1 MFNFRKKNYSR
12 LINCITGNFNLVY
25 SVNMA
30 DDSYTVMRTDAVMA
44 GFGLKFKT
52 FSQFR
57 EHVLNNVVTYTD
69 HDKMVEELD
78 FDVIRTKLKNVSS
91 YSLEF
96 RSEIDGMAMWNE
108 MNVTSLGGDDI
119 LLAISDKL
127 HCKLGEIISFSNY
140 FLDTYLS
147 AYYIG
152 LDDHSCQTY
161 KKSQFLDGKYPIST
175 NYFDA
180 LVQYINNDVRPQD
193 RSSLLDLLCP
203 ERMKAILAERPE
215 YTHVFSDIS
224 EGQEKLYRLQVVRGS
239 DSSHAAIGFIDI
251 SNELKEKKLREEQER
266 QNDNMKKLIG
276 RFSKDYQATIVVNTN
291 NDTYRVLGKSQS
303 KITVNAN
310 STFSESFDKFL
321 PFIHEEDR
329 KELKQTFDLS
339 TLRAKIKEESEFSIR
354 FRNVIDGLIHW
365 NMVRVSAIDDEQAII
380 AFADID
386 STVAHEMAHK
396 AVSSNCYGIYLV
408 DIDTDTVKV
417 VKQDEIKDNSENEL
431 QTLRH
436 SEMFGFLV
444 DMLSE
449 KDKANIAPF
458 IDAKEFR
465 KFLKNEN
472 KREIL
477 FDKPKSDGRLA
488 RLSVYA
494 IERKNGEVQTVC
506 ATYEDLD
513 KESANSVKMSQQI
526 AQQKVLLEK
535 QQKQLEEALS
545 MSQSANRAK
554 TAFLNNMS
562 HDIRTPMNAIIGFT
576 GLAKSH
582 MNDQEKANDYL
593 EKITQSSNHLLSLI
607 NDVLDMSRIESGKM
621 NIEANPENLADIAR
635 TIGDLIQ
642 ADVQAKQQTFSL
654 ETSGIMEEMVECD
667 KLRLNQILLN
677 LLSNA
682 IKYTPAGGTIA
693 LRINQQKARKGYG
706 KYVFTVQDNGMGM
719 SKEFLKTIFD
729 PFTRVQSSTMSGIQ
743 GTGLG
748 MAITKNLIDMMGGAI
763 DIESELGKGTS
774 ISVKLTFKLLGAS
787 KETVQEEQDASETG
801 SNEMPAETETFRLD
815 GRKILLVEDNEL
827 NHEIACT
834 ILEEYG
840 CIVTAAQDGQMA
852 LDMITNAKDGDF
864 DLVLMDIQMPVMD
877 GYEATR
883 RIRSLGTAI
892 SKIPIIAMTANA
904 FEEDHKAALEAG
916 MDDHIAKPIDIDQLN
931 KVLAKFLK

>member
-1 MFNFRKKNYSR
+1 MLNFRRKDYSR
-12 LINCITGNFNLVY
+12 LINSITGNFSLVY

-30 DDSYTVMRTDAVMA
+30 DDTYTVMRTDSVMA
-44 GFGLKFKT
+44 GFGMKFKS

-57 EHVLNNVVTYTD
+57 EHVLDNVVTYSD
-69 HDKMVEELD
+69 RDKMVEELD
-78 FDVIRTKLKNVSS
+78 FDVIRTKLKSVSS

-96 RSEIDGMAMWNE
+96 RSEFDGMAMWNE

-119 LLAISDKL
+119 LLSISDKL
-127 HCKLGEIISFSNY
+127 HCKLGEIITFSNF

-161 KKSQFLDGKYPIST
+161 KKSQFFDGKYPIST
-175 NYFDA
+175 NYLDA
-180 LVQYINNDVRPQD
+180 LVQYINNDVHPQD
-193 RSSLLDLLCP
+193 RESLLDLLRP
-203 ERMKAILAERPE
+203 ERMKAILAERQE
-215 YTHVFSDIS
+215 FTHVFSDIS
-224 EGQEKLYRLQVVRGS
+224 DGQEKLYRMQVVRGS
-239 DSSHAAIGFIDI
+239 DASHAAIGFIDI
-251 SNELKEKKLREEQER
+251 SNELKEKKQREEQVR
-266 QNDNMKKLIG
+266 QNDNMRKVIG

-291 NDTYRVLGKSQS
+291 NNTYRILGKNQS

-310 STFSESFDKFL
+310 STFTESFDKFL
-321 PFIHEEDR
+321 PFIHEDDR
-329 KELKQTFDLS
+329 KVLKDTFSPS
-339 TLRAKIKEESEFSIR
+339 TLRARIKEESEFSIR
-354 FRNVIDGLIHW
+354 FRNVIEGLVHW
-365 NMVRVSAIDDEQAII
+365 NMVRVSGIDEEQVII

-417 VKQDEIKDNSENEL
+417 VKQDQIQDNSDAEL
-431 QTLRH
+431 PTLHH

-465 KFLKNEN
+465 KFLKYEN

-477 FDKPKSDGRLA
+477 FEKPKSDGRLA
-488 RLSVYA
+488 RLSLYA
-494 IERKNGEVQTVC
+494 IERKDGEVQTVC

-513 KESANSVKMSQQI
+513 DESANSVKMSQQI
-526 AQQKVLLEK
+526 ANQKVLLEK

-554 TAFLNNMS
+554 TTFLNNMS

-576 GLAKSH
+576 GLAKNH
-582 MNDQEKANDYL
+582 INDSEKVSDYL

-621 NIEANPENLADIAR
+621 TIDAHPENLTDITR
-635 TIGDLIQ
+635 TIADLIQ
-642 ADVQAKQQTFSL
+642 ADVQAKQQEFSL
-654 ETSGIMEEMVECD
+654 DITGIGNANVECD
-667 KLRLNQILLN
+667 RLRLNQVLLN

-682 IKYTPAGGTIA
+682 IKYTPAGGKIG
-693 LRINQQKARKGYG
+693 LNVEQLKSKKGYG
-706 KYVFTVQDNGMGM
+706 KYVFTVKDNGMGM

-729 PFTRVQSSTMSGIQ
+729 PFTRVQSSSMTGIQ

-748 MAITKNLIDMMGGAI
+748 MAITKNLIDLMGGTI
-763 DIESELGKGTS
+763 DIESELGKGTT
-774 ISVKLTFKLLGAS
+774 ISVSITFKQLAD
-787 KETVQEEQDASETG
+787 ETDNTQTLDET
-801 SNEMPAETETFRLD
+801 SNNESAFRLE
-815 GRKILLVEDNEL
+815 GKKILLAEDNEL
-827 NHEIACT
+827 NREIACT

-840 CIVTAAQDGQMA
+840 CIMTTAENGQIA
-852 LDMITNAKDGDF
+852 LDIISKAADGDF

-877 GYEATR
+877 GHEATR
-883 RIRSLGTAI
+883 SIRALGTPI
-892 SKIPIIAMTANA
+892 SRIPIIAMTANA
-904 FEEDHKAALEAG
+904 FEEDHKAAIEAG

-931 KVLAKFLK
+931 SVLAKYLK

>member
-1 MFNFRKKNYSR
+1 MLNFRRKDFSK
-12 LINCITGNFNLVY
+12 LINSITGNFYLVY

-30 DDSYTVMRTDAVMA
+30 DDSYTVVRTDSVMA
-44 GFGLKFKT
+44 GFGLKCKT

-57 EHVLNNVVTYTD
+57 DHVLANVVTYTD

-78 FDVIRTKLKNVSS
+78 FDVIRTKLRDVNS

-96 RSEIDGMAMWNE
+96 RSEIDGVAMWNE

-119 LLAISDKL
+119 LLSISDKL
-127 HCKLGEIISFSNY
+127 HCKLGEIITFSNF

-175 NYFDA
+175 NYLDA
-180 LVQYINNDVRPQD
+180 LAQYINNDVHPQD
-193 RSSLLDLLCP
+193 RDSMLDMLRP
-203 ERMKAILAERPE
+203 ERMKAMLAERPE

-224 EGQEKLYRLQVVRGS
+224 GGQEKLYRLQVVRGS
-239 DSSHAAIGFIDI
+239 DASHAAIGFIDI
-251 SNELKEKKLREEQER
+251 SNELKEKKQREEQVR
-266 QNDNMKKLIG
+266 QNDNMRKVIG
-276 RFSKDYQATIVVNTN
+276 RFSKDYQATVVVNTL
-291 NDTYRVLGKSQS
+291 NDTYRILGKIQNKVS
-303 KITVNAN
+303 VGAN
-310 STFSESFDKFL
+310 STFTESFDKFL
-321 PFIHEEDR
+321 PFIHDDDR
-329 KELKQTFDLS
+329 KALQDTFNLS
-339 TLRAKIKEESEFSIR
+339 ALRARIKEESEFTIR
-354 FRNVIDGLIHW
+354 FRNVLEGLVHW
-365 NMVRVSAIDDEQAII
+365 NMVRVSGLDNDLVII

-386 STVAHEMAHK
+386 STVANEMAQK

-417 VKQDEIKDNSENEL
+417 VKQDDIQENSDTEMP
-431 QTLRH
+431 TMHH
-436 SEMFGFLV
+436 SEMFGYLV

-458 IDAKEFR
+458 IDAREFR
-465 KFLKNEN
+465 RFLKNEN

-494 IERKNGEVQTVC
+494 IERKDGEVQTVC

-513 KESANSVKMSQQI
+513 DESANSIKMSQQI
-526 AQQKVLLEK
+526 ASQKVLLEK

-582 MNDQEKANDYL
+582 IGDTEKLSDYL

-621 NIEANPENLADIAR
+621 TLDTHPESLVDITR
-635 TIGDLIQ
+635 TIADLIQ
-642 ADVQAKQQTFSL
+642 ADIQAKQQEFSL
-654 ETSGIMEEMVECD
+654 DISGINNANVECD
-667 KLRLNQILLN
+667 RLRLNQVLLN

-682 IKYTPAGGTIA
+682 IKYTPAGGKICMSVSQT
-693 LRINQQKARKGYG
+693 KSKKDYG
-706 KYVFTVQDNGMGM
+706 KYVFKVKDNGMGM

-729 PFTRVQSSTMSGIQ
+729 PFTRVQSSSMTGIQ

-748 MAITKNLIDMMGGAI
+748 MAITKNLIDLMGGTI
-763 DIESELGKGTS
+763 DIESELGKGTT
-774 ISVKLTFKLLGAS
+774 ISVS
-787 KETVQEEQDASETG
+787 I
-801 SNEMPAETETFRLD
+801 TFRHMADETDNTQAAPNGNEDNASAFRLE
-815 GRKILLVEDNEL
+815 GKKILLAEDNEL
-827 NHEIACT
+827 NREIACT

-840 CIVTAAQDGQMA
+840 CLITAAENGQIA
-852 LDMITNAKDGDF
+852 LDLISKAADGDY

-877 GYEATR
+877 GHEATR
-883 RIRSLGTAI
+883 RIRALGTPM

-904 FEEDHKAALEAG
+904 FAEDVQASRQAG
-916 MDDHIAKPIDIDQLN
+916 MNEHIAKPLDFTRLHELLV
-931 KVLAKFLK
+931 KYLG